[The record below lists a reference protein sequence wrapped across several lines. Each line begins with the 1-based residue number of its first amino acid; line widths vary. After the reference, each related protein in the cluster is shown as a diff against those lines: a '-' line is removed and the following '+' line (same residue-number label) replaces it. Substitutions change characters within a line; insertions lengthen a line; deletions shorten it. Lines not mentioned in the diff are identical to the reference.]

1 MRISKKIIYFQ
12 NSFLLDFLGR
22 LLLGIIILSFIS
34 CAKTVSVYRPPRFD
48 LTQFGRL
55 GMITFS
61 DNAQPSVSE
70 YATEQ
75 FQSKIHSAQMG
86 IPIVELGTEEELLK
100 SIGSNQLN
108 LEALQKIGQRYNVF
122 GVFNGR
128 VSYSD
133 VKTNLNL
140 RDITELKASVNTTL
154 HATLSVKLI
163 ETEGGATIWSDST
176 SWKRELGKVSVNE
189 NKGIS
194 VGTKGYDDAYR
205 KLIPDMMHDL
215 TSDFRGRYVKER
227 VNK

>member
-1 MRISKKIIYFQ
+1 MRISKMKDSFQ
-12 NSFLLDFLGR
+12 NCFFQSFLGR
-22 LLLGIIILSFIS
+22 LLLGVTILSFIS
-34 CAKTVSVYRPPRFD
+34 CAKTVNVYQPPRFD
-48 LTQFGRL
+48 LTQLGRL
-55 GMITFS
+55 GLITFS
-61 DNAQPSVSE
+61 DNAQPSVAE

-75 FQSKIHSAQMG
+75 FQDRIHSAQMG
-86 IPIVELGTEEELLK
+86 IAIVELGTEEEALK

-128 VSYSD
+128 IVYSD
-133 VKTNLNL
+133 VKTNVNI

-154 HATLSVKLI
+154 NATLSVKLF
-163 ETEGGATIWSDST
+163 ETEGGATVWSDST
-176 SWKRELGKVSVNE
+176 SWNRKLGKMSVNQ
-189 NKGIS
+189 NTGIS

-205 KLIPDMMHDL
+205 KLIPDMVHDI